1 MVVEITIHMAAVL
14 QQWCFGVFVF
24 SLAIFSCENQDSGP
38 EFPQVL
44 SCVLDALQVGL
55 QRATELIDEL
65 IKRPDVT
72 CKQVAV
78 THVSRLS
85 GTKNICKCCTAG
97 GGGLTIITIH
107 ISSGLI
113 KPQFTTRPP
122 PNVID
127 PGLTLHKM
135 VHFHHPA
142 QGWRIRRVLR
152 CASPTVLPTVR
163 QKP

>member
-1 MVVEITIHMAAVL
+1 MHGCRNHNAHGSSGVLGSLYVV
-14 QQWCFGVFVF
+14 
-24 SLAIFSCENQDSGP
+24 DSGP

-85 GTKNICKCCTAG
+85 DTMVNSCKCCTAG
-97 GGGLTIITIH
+97 GGGLTIIT
-107 ISSGLI
+107 L
-113 KPQFTTRPP
+113 
-122 PNVID
+122 
-127 PGLTLHKM
+127 
-135 VHFHHPA
+135 
-142 QGWRIRRVLR
+142 
-152 CASPTVLPTVR
+152 
-163 QKP
+163 

>member
-1 MVVEITIHMAAVL
+1 MFWGLCV
-14 QQWCFGVFVF
+14 C
-24 SLAIFSCENQDSGP
+24 LAIFSCENQDSGP

-78 THVSRLS
+78 THVSRVS

-122 PNVID
+122 PNVITSGVDATQNGSFSSPSTGLKD
-127 PGLTLHKM
+127 PEGPQMCLTNSVTNSQAKTLKLAGLN
-135 VHFHHPA
+135 
-142 QGWRIRRVLR
+142 R
-152 CASPTVLPTVR
+152 CILVS
-163 QKP
+163 